1 MKLHEKLN
9 GLPKDSRVSKSKWS
23 QIRKLKLSP
32 WLLHD
37 SESSQL
43 RQKLSDAGYRVD
55 LAAGEADVHIAN
67 AVCSKLKISND
78 QWVSLAIVSGN
89 DYSDNVYGF
98 GFGKNLNIIRS
109 IDFGYNVK
117 QIVVQYAKIMDA
129 GSQFDVAL
137 QVFDDCYESFNSQ
150 SLNEEGRTHQQSCT
164 LNCVVQQICSAE
176 VIEWS
181 MIENLEEIAASADL
195 SFDER
200 NCLMLNALKS
210 LYGRWIK
217 QVEQLKDDKTRLYQE
232 WKKSRHQ
239 VSHDRESVQYLQ
251 LPKKYQ
257 GYNRFCPLFE
267 KNALAEAGNICR
279 KGRYLYK
286 AVDVNRPSKS
296 EIPPIKV
303 TRTIEQESDQQN
315 DAHGSAEDLQ
325 QPVANKTHRN
335 KRRRESSKPDKVQR
349 GNYRQS
355 SAKTRDKV
363 TAMPSGKK
371 RTNSQETQ
379 LFRSLNRRH
388 AICTKE
394 IGHIQ
399 KSLSKGQASA
409 ALQIL
414 LKYSIDTVVK
424 EMNLLKR
431 MAQLGARWFIDT
443 ILKNFPDQIQLLD
456 SICYADTPG
465 QGGRKFWQ
473 GILRFL
479 RNGKSTRSQ
488 KCAAVLKFGQLIKGQ
503 STILDKLQGQFDRR
517 ITVSQIIDQLA
528 IVLDSEFASQ
538 VIGRMELLAAK
549 VLEFDESKRD
559 QITEID
565 MLDSIF
571 QKYDALNSLL
581 PEEERF
587 AYPLSLLSECYVT
600 FTGNSLMQLIQS
612 VITNC
617 WDVAEQQLIQNGLSN
632 VSAQSLRREQNEWY
646 QNGKLMKQ
654 KGETLAGI
662 HGLKMN
668 GGLRLLRDYD
678 PISTNSKSLG
688 CTFLTNGLVLKVHCI
703 NTKQSK
709 PVERVQSGSRSLLQG
724 AEATRVKIQ
733 RKFSSRIRVP
743 AIELSDYWICCI
755 DIGERYTVGAVAEK
769 GAGESRQL
777 RSLTIKSAALNE
789 PNRRF
794 RRWFGERSHTIQDA
808 ERSLERL
815 QVESLLDYWVRYI
828 ATYSQLR
835 EFYCHSRW
843 KRASW
848 DQKKAQ
854 RAEYDRAT
862 NAILKMVDGKINQK
876 CYGKVIFGLGDAQF
890 ESKQTTHQS
899 FEKYF
904 VAKVKSRGYPVIY
917 LNEYLTS
924 QKAPCCGRMCESF
937 GLRVKYCRQCHKF
950 FHRDIM
956 AAENLVNVAKAV
968 LAGLE
973 RPPYLCSK
981 ASGNIQREEG
991 SMRLGKRAIQLQTI
1005 SRRLSS
1011 CKSL

>member
-1 MKLHEKLN
+1 MKLHELLN
-9 GLPKDSRVSKSKWS
+9 GLPKDSRVSRSKWS

-55 LAAGEADVHIAN
+55 LAAGEADVHIAKFCQPIVAISFDSDLFMHKN
-67 AVCSKLKISND
+67 IKVATKPTFKSGLMKYLVMERSAVCSKLKISND

-117 QIVVQYAKIMDA
+117 QIVAQYAKIMDA
-129 GSQFDVAL
+129 GSQFDLAL
-137 QVFDDCYESFNSQ
+137 QVFDNCYESFNIQ
-150 SLNEEGRTHQQSCT
+150 SLYEEGRTHQQNST

-176 VIEWS
+176 VIEWN
-181 MIENLEEIAASADL
+181 MFQNLEQISASADL

-217 QVEQLKDDKTRLYQE
+217 YMEQLKYDKTRLYQE

-239 VSHDRESVQYLQ
+239 VGHDRESVKYLQ

-303 TRTIEQESDQQN
+303 RRTIEQESNQQN
-315 DAHGSAEDLQ
+315 DAYGSAEDLQ
-325 QPVANKTHRN
+325 QPVANKRHRN
-335 KRRRESSKPDKVQR
+335 KRRRESSKSDKVQR
-349 GNYRQS
+349 GNLCQS

-473 GILRFL
+473 GILRIL

-488 KCAAVLKFGQLIKGQ
+488 KCAAVLKFGQLIKDQ
-503 STILDKLQGQFDRR
+503 STILDKLQ
-517 ITVSQIIDQLA
+517 
-528 IVLDSEFASQ
+528 DSEFASQ

-549 VLEFDESKRD
+549 VLEFDENKRD
-559 QITEID
+559 QIAEID

-571 QKYDALNSLL
+571 QKY
-581 PEEERF
+581 E
-587 AYPLSLLSECYVT
+587 
-600 FTGNSLMQLIQS
+600 LIQS

-632 VSAQSLRREQNEWY
+632 VSAQSLRLELYEWY
-646 QNGKLMKQ
+646 QNGKLMKL

-662 HGLKMN
+662 LGLKMN
-668 GGLRLLRDYD
+668 GGLRLLKDYD
-678 PISTNSKSLG
+678 PISTNSKILG
-688 CTFLTNGLVLKVHCI
+688 CTFITNGLVLKIHCI
-703 NTKQSK
+703 NTKESK
-709 PVERVQSGSRSLLQG
+709 PVERVQSSSRSLLQG

-733 RKFSSRIRVP
+733 KKFWSRIRVP

-755 DIGERYTVGAVAEK
+755 DIGERYTVGAVAKK

-794 RRWFGERSHTIQDA
+794 RKWFGERSLTVQNA

-815 QVESLLDYWVRYI
+815 QAESLLDYWVRYI
-828 ATYSQLR
+828 AIYLELR
-835 EFYCHSRW
+835 EFYCSSRW
-843 KRASW
+843 KRTSW

-890 ESKQTTHQS
+890 ETKLAAT
-899 FEKYF
+899 
-904 VAKVKSRGYPVIY
+904 SRGKKD
-917 LNEYLTS
+917 L
-924 QKAPCCGRMCESF
+924 CG
-937 GLRVKYCRQCHKF
+937 
-950 FHRDIM
+950 
-956 AAENLVNVAKAV
+956 
-968 LAGLE
+968 LASAQFSY
-973 RPPYLCSK
+973 RRY
-981 ASGNIQREEG
+981 RED
-991 SMRLGKRAIQLQTI
+991 
-1005 SRRLSS
+1005 
-1011 CKSL
+1011 

>member
-23 QIRKLKLSP
+23 QIRKLELST

-55 LAAGEADVHIAN
+55 LAAGEADVHIAKFCQPIVAISFDSDLLMHKN
-67 AVCSKLKISND
+67 IKVAAKPTFKSGLMKFFVMELSAVCSKLKISND

-98 GFGKNLNIIRS
+98 GFRKNLNIIRS

-117 QIVVQYAKIMDA
+117 QIVAQYAKIMDA

-137 QVFDDCYESFNSQ
+137 QVFDDCYESFKNQ

-164 LNCVVQQICSAE
+164 LNCVVQQICSAD

-217 QVEQLKDDKTRLYQE
+217 QVEQLKDDKARLYQE

-239 VSHDRESVQYLQ
+239 VGHDRESVKYLQ

-267 KNALAEAGNICR
+267 KNALAEAGKICR

-315 DAHGSAEDLQ
+315 DAHGSSEDLQ
-325 QPVANKTHRN
+325 QLVANNRHRN
-335 KRRRESSKPDKVQR
+335 KRRRDSSKSDKVQR

-363 TAMPSGKK
+363 TAMPS
-371 RTNSQETQ
+371 
-379 LFRSLNRRH
+379 
-388 AICTKE
+388 
-394 IGHIQ
+394 
-399 KSLSKGQASA
+399 
-409 ALQIL
+409 
-414 LKYSIDTVVK
+414 VK

-465 QGGRKFWQ
+465 QCGRKFWQ

-488 KCAAVLKFGQLIKGQ
+488 KCAAVLKFGQLIKDQ

-528 IVLDSEFASQ
+528 IVLDFEFATQ

-559 QITEID
+559 QTTEID

-571 QKYDALNSLL
+571 QTYETLNSLL
-581 PEEERF
+581 PEEEQCT
-587 AYPLSLLSECYVT
+587 YSLSSLSECYVT
-600 FTGNSLMQLIQS
+600 FTENSLMQLIQS

-617 WDVAEQQLIQNGLSN
+617 WDVAEQQLIQNGLSD
-632 VSAQSLRREQNEWY
+632 VSAQSLRLELNEWY

-662 HGLKMN
+662 LGLKMN

-678 PISTNSKSLG
+678 PISTNSKILG
-688 CTFLTNGLVLKVHCI
+688 STFLTNGLVLKVHCI
-703 NTKQSK
+703 NTQQSK
-709 PVERVQSGSRSLLQG
+709 PVERVQSGSRSLLKG
-724 AEATRVKIQ
+724 AQATRVKIQ

-794 RRWFGERSHTIQDA
+794 RKWFGERSLTVQNA

-815 QVESLLDYWVRYI
+815 QAESLLDNWVRYI
-828 ATYSQLR
+828 ATCLELR
-835 EFYCHSRW
+835 EFYCNSRW
-843 KRASW
+843 IRASW

-876 CYGKVIFGLGDAQF
+876 SYIW
-890 ESKQTTHQS
+890 SW
-899 FEKYF
+899 
-904 VAKVKSRGYPVIY
+904 
-917 LNEYLTS
+917 
-924 QKAPCCGRMCESF
+924 
-937 GLRVKYCRQCHKF
+937 
-950 FHRDIM
+950 
-956 AAENLVNVAKAV
+956 
-968 LAGLE
+968 
-973 RPPYLCSK
+973 
-981 ASGNIQREEG
+981 
-991 SMRLGKRAIQLQTI
+991 
-1005 SRRLSS
+1005 
-1011 CKSL
+1011 